1 MTLTLHLGV
10 ISLPY
15 VEAPKP
21 GQKKATAS
29 TVTTADVAQFL
40 EEKYHPMEV
49 FSNVHGQAIA
59 DALAQSMVGALENL
73 ELGAPLSQNV
83 FGEAESKIE
92 HMFKK
97 FITMGEMDSLGIPGV
112 PTQAAKD
119 RASGKKRSSRMKN
132 KRRGGNAK
140 PISFYDTGLYESSM
154 KAWIE

>member
-10 ISLPY
+10 IPIGY

-40 EEKYHPMEV
+40 EDKYEV
-49 FSNVHGQAIA
+49 MGTFAKIHGQDIG

-92 HMFKK
+92 HMFKT
-97 FITMGEMDSLGIPGV
+97 FITMGEMDGLVPGV

-119 RASGKKRSSRMKN
+119 RASGKRCSSRMKK

-140 PISFYDTGLYESSM
+140 PISFYDTGLYESSF
-154 KAWIE
+154 KSWIE

>member
-10 ISLPY
+10 AEISY
-15 VEAPKP
+15 VAAPNP

-40 EEKYHPMEV
+40 EEKYHPMET
-49 FSNVHGQAIA
+49 FANVHGQEMA

>member
-1 MTLTLHLGV
+1 MGTFAK
-10 ISLPY
+10 I
-15 VEAPKP
+15 
-21 GQKKATAS
+21 
-29 TVTTADVAQFL
+29 
-40 EEKYHPMEV
+40 
-49 FSNVHGQAIA
+49 HGQDIG

-92 HMFKK
+92 HLFKT
-97 FITMGEMDSLGIPGV
+97 FITMGEMDGLVPGV

-119 RASGKKRSSRMKN
+119 RASGKKRSSRMKK

-140 PISFYDTGLYESSM
+140 PISFFDTGLYESSM

>member
-10 ISLPY
+10 IPIGY

-40 EEKYHPMEV
+40 EDKYEV
-49 FSNVHGQAIA
+49 MGTFAKIHGQDIG

-92 HMFKK
+92 HMFKT
-97 FITMGEMDSLGIPGV
+97 FITMGEMDGLVPGV

-119 RASGKKRSSRMKN
+119 RASGKRRSSRMKN

-140 PISFYDTGLYESSM
+140 PVSFVDRALYVNSFKS
-154 KAWIE
+154 WIE